1 MSVMEKAKVG
11 KLSKSDRFLYDQS
24 LKAYRDNYAALET
37 ARYEGKV
44 EGKVENTQEIA
55 INLINLGASL
65 ELISQA
71 TGLNVEDIEKLKDS
85 MK

>member
-1 MSVMEKAKVG
+1 M
-11 KLSKSDRFLYDQS
+11 LSEAELMIYDQS

-44 EGKVENTQEIA
+44 EGKLEGKVENTQEIA
-55 INLINLGASL
+55 INLINLGAAV

-71 TGLNVEDIEKLKDS
+71 TGLSVEDIEKLK
-85 MK
+85 

>member
-1 MSVMEKAKVG
+1 M
-11 KLSKSDRFLYDQS
+11 LSEAELMIYDQS

-44 EGKVENTQEIA
+44 EGKLEGKVENTQEIV
-55 INLINLGASL
+55 INLINLGAAV

-71 TGLNVEDIEKLKDS
+71 TGLSVEDIEKLK
-85 MK
+85 

>member
-1 MSVMEKAKVG
+1 M
-11 KLSKSDRFLYDQS
+11 LSEAELMIYDQS

-44 EGKVENTQEIA
+44 EGKLEGKVEGKVENTQEIV
-55 INLINLGASL
+55 INLINLGAAV

-71 TGLNVEDIEKLKDS
+71 TGLSVEDIEKLK
-85 MK
+85 

>member
-1 MSVMEKAKVG
+1 M
-11 KLSKSDRFLYDQS
+11 LSDSENMLYDQS
-24 LKAYRDNYAALET
+24 LKAYRDNYAVLEA

-44 EGKVENTQEIA
+44 EGRLEGKVENTQEIA

-71 TGLNVEDIEKLKDS
+71 TGLNVEDLKKLK
-85 MK
+85 

>member
-1 MSVMEKAKVG
+1 M
-11 KLSKSDRFLYDQS
+11 LSDSENMLYDQG
-24 LKAYRDNYAALET
+24 LKAYRDNYAVLET

-44 EGKVENTQEIA
+44 EGRLEGKVENTQEIA

-71 TGLNVEDIEKLKDS
+71 TGLNVEDLKKLK
-85 MK
+85 

>member
-1 MSVMEKAKVG
+1 M
-11 KLSKSDRFLYDQS
+11 LSEAELMIYDQS

-44 EGKVENTQEIA
+44 EGKVENTQEIV
-55 INLINLGASL
+55 INLINLGAAV

-71 TGLNVEDIEKLKDS
+71 TGLSVEDIEKLK
-85 MK
+85 

>member
-1 MSVMEKAKVG
+1 M
-11 KLSKSDRFLYDQS
+11 LSDSENMLYDQS

-37 ARYEGKV
+37 ARY

-71 TGLNVEDIEKLKDS
+71 TGLNVEDIEKLKES

>member
-1 MSVMEKAKVG
+1 M
-11 KLSKSDRFLYDQS
+11 LSDSENMLYDQS
-24 LKAYRDNYAALET
+24 LKAYRDNYAVLET
-37 ARYEGKV
+37 ARY

-71 TGLNVEDIEKLKDS
+71 TGLCVEEIEKLK
-85 MK
+85 